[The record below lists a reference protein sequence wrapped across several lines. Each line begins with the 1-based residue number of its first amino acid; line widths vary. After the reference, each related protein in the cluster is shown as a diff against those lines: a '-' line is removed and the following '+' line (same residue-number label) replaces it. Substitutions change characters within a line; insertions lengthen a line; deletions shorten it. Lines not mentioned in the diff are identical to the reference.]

1 MRLNDR
7 AGQNYQIKH
16 AFTDPMAWT
25 IWIYCFIAMVPN
37 GGLTSF
43 NQLVIKGFG
52 FTTFQTLLVGM
63 PQSIVSSGSMVVWS

>member
-1 MRLNDR
+1 
-7 AGQNYQIKH
+7 
-16 AFTDPMAWT
+16 MAWT

-52 FTTFQTLLVGM
+52 FTAFQTLLVGM